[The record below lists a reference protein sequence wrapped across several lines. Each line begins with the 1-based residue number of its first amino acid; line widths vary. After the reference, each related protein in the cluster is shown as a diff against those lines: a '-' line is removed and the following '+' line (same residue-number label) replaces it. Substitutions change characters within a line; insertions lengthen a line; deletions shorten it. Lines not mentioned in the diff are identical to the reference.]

1 MSPRVSYIIFIS
13 TWWIL
18 AAAALV
24 AYLISGNLPSKRR
37 AGLTAD
43 LMVIAPFILV
53 PGLFYL
59 GRYGGTYV
67 GSEIT
72 RAAGA
77 IVAIS
82 GLCVYLIC
90 HFYLRKNWSLAGSIR
105 EGQGLVVSGPYRFV
119 RHPMYGSMTLVVLG
133 SGMLTDNYLII
144 ASTAV
149 VAALY
154 YVRATLEE
162 TLLRLEFPEF
172 AGYARRVRMFI
183 PFVF

>member
-1 MSPRVSYIIFIS
+1 MSAVVSYVIFIS

-18 AAAALV
+18 AAAAVV
-24 AYLISGNLPSKRR
+24 AYALSGNPPSKRR

-43 LMVIAPFILV
+43 LLVIAPFILV

-59 GRYGGTYV
+59 GSYARTYV
-67 GSEIT
+67 GNEIT

-77 IVAIS
+77 AAAIA
-82 GLCVYLIC
+82 GMCIYLLC
-90 HFYLRKNWSLAGSIR
+90 HFYLRKNWSLAASVR

-133 SGMLTDNYLII
+133 SGLLTDNYLII

-154 YVRATLEE
+154 YLRAKREE
-162 TLLRLEFPEF
+162 SLLRLEFSGF
-172 AGYARRVRMFI
+172 ADYASRVKMFV

>member
-1 MSPRVSYIIFIS
+1 MTPRVSYIIFIS

-18 AAAALV
+18 AAAAVV
-24 AYLISGNLPSKRR
+24 AYALSGNPPSKRR

-43 LMVIAPFILV
+43 LLVIAPFILV

-59 GRYGGTYV
+59 GSVVGTYV
-67 GSEIT
+67 GNEIA

-77 IVAIS
+77 IAAIL
-82 GLCVYLIC
+82 GLCVYLLC
-90 HFYLRKNWSLAGSIR
+90 HFSLRKNWSLAASIR
-105 EGQGLVVSGPYRFV
+105 EGQGLVVSGPYRFA

-133 SGMLTDNYLII
+133 SGLLSDNYLII
-144 ASTAV
+144 ASTVV

-154 YVRATLEE
+154 YVRAKREE
-162 TLLRLEFPEF
+162 ALLSLEFPGF
-172 AGYARRVRMFI
+172 AAYASRVKMFV